1 MSGDGVGSL
10 FHAAVENLPVVG
22 LALCGMKKT
31 PDPFVDTTTLSAETT
46 AVQKSVVNRADP
58 LASRSADAK
67 CASRS
72 EGSALPF
79 ERAHAEM
86 SQSLK
91 DHGSPNAETFS

>member
-1 MSGDGVGSL
+1 
-10 FHAAVENLPVVG
+10 
-22 LALCGMKKT
+22 MKKT
-31 PDPFVDTTTLSAETT
+31 PDPLVDTTTWSAEPT

-58 LASRSADAK
+58 LATRSAGAK

-79 ERAHAEM
+79 GRAHAEM

-91 DHGSPNAETFS
+91 DRDCPNVETFS